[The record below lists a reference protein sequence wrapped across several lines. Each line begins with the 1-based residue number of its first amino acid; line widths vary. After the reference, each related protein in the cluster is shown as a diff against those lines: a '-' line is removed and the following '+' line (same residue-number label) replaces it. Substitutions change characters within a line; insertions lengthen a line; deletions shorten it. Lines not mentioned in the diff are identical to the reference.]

1 MAASPVAASE
11 KMALGKLQI
20 ISNYKSLLST
30 PYHPPSNLYFTTLH
44 LYVNLKSPKRI
55 SQLKNAKINP
65 WNAAWL

>member
-11 KMALGKLQI
+11 KMAFAGKLQI
-20 ISNYKSLLST
+20 FSNYKSLLST

-65 WNAAWL
+65 